1 MPAGMNT
8 SDEYELEIHYESK
21 LLQAFNETSF
31 GRSGVIKDQ
40 SDWDRLIVKFVE
52 YKLISLEN
60 SDKLEQ
66 YKPSFPLTFQTL
78 LSTITQVFGDSHI
91 KSLNS
96 NMFVCTEQ
104 LENCRTYI
112 NMLNIRSL
120 RAEELHQL
128 ANILYTCKI
137 KAQETEKALGQVV
150 GKVKG
155 LSEDSQA
162 FVFDQLDPVHDSI
175 SVIQL
180 PHHTF

>member
-31 GRSGVIKDQ
+31 GRSGIIKDQ

-78 LSTITQVFGDSHI
+78 LATITQVFGD
-91 KSLNS
+91 
-96 NMFVCTEQ
+96 
-104 LENCRTYI
+104 
-112 NMLNIRSL
+112 
-120 RAEELHQL
+120 
-128 ANILYTCKI
+128 
-137 KAQETEKALGQVV
+137 
-150 GKVKG
+150 
-155 LSEDSQA
+155 
-162 FVFDQLDPVHDSI
+162 
-175 SVIQL
+175 
-180 PHHTF
+180 